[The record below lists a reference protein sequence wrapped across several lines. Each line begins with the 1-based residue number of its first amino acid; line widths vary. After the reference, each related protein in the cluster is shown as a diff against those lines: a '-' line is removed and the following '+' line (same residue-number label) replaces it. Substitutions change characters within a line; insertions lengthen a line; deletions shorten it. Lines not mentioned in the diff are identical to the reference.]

1 MIEEVWA
8 EVQPMWFTVAISS
21 LNVRLLFH
29 VIIFMLSVRKHHIWH
44 IRAKRKGG
52 LEVRCLCV
60 CMYVCVYHIYQTV
73 FCSLRPLLQ
82 HFEHSETNNGHHMK
96 VPNG

>member
-60 CMYVCVYHIYQTV
+60 CMYVCVCVPYLSNRIL
-73 FCSLRPLLQ
+73 F
-82 HFEHSETNNGHHMK
+82 FEAFASAL
-96 VPNG
+96 